1 MILPAFDRPLKEEE
15 ATGVGE
21 QVMSWCYEEW
31 PVPASVIAS
40 KLDRLW
46 EKVSQWVFKA
56 LSLFLRLYC
65 CCWEESYCTYFLFS
79 QLASQWESHERKGKT
94 RGGYDTTATTAATV
108 KTFFTVKSSGSGG
121 RRLTFVFDLCSRNLW
136 NFFLNLTRS
145 LHVLRRAI
153 ECSGNDIPKDHKKNK
168 AGRSLSLFRLRRR
181 HHILWKILSLSADT
195 QESWDTRRKDWPDC
209 IAWIGRKEAAFTF
222 RGRASIFY
230 ISLSQYT
237 SLGFLFSLLHV
248 FPVSKMTG

>member
-94 RGGYDTTATTAATV
+94 RGGYDATATTAATV

-153 ECSGNDIPKDHKKNK
+153 ECSGNDISKDHKKNK
-168 AGRSLSLFRLRRR
+168 AGRSLSLSFV
-181 HHILWKILSLSADT
+181 SGAD
-195 QESWDTRRKDWPDC
+195 
-209 IAWIGRKEAAFTF
+209 I
-222 RGRASIFY
+222 
-230 ISLSQYT
+230 T
-237 SLGFLFSLLHV
+237 SYEKFSLFRQTLKRHTKEILAWLHC
-248 FPVSKMTG
+248 MNW